1 MGQTVVRNP
10 CQRSFEDST
19 KFDVRISK
27 CECFHDFLVSRIR
40 EHGREGSR
48 KGAKN

>member
-10 CQRSFEDST
+10 CHRSFSGSKELDA
-19 KFDVRISK
+19 RISK
-27 CECFHDFLVSRIR
+27 CECFHDFLVNRIR
-40 EHGREGSR
+40 EFEREESR